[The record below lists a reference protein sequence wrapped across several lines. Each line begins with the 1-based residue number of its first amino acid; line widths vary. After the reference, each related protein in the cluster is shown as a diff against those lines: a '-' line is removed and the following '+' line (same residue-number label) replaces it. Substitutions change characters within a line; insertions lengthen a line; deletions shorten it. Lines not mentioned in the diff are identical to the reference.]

1 MHDVSVLT
9 RDTIGLRHD
18 TRVIGSALAAAGI
31 TLKAYFPRRRNL
43 DLLFC
48 RMLLTLFSTFSFQKR
63 RRPQVN
69 IFIEQIMPGW
79 LPHADCNILIPHQ
92 EWCRPETQVLLKRID
107 HVLCKTRYAEEIF
120 CALGY
125 KTSFVGFSSEDR
137 FLKDVSKNFDKFL
150 HVAGRSQQKGTRV
163 ISQVWAM
170 HPEWPELT
178 IVTRNPQL
186 VEYGHECRNI
196 RVVTDVLS
204 NSALVAMQNEF
215 GVHLCLSEAE
225 GFGHYICEAMS
236 CGAIVV
242 ATNAPPMNEL
252 VTPERGV
259 LVDFCETRTQSLG
272 TNFYAAPESLEK
284 VIDRLL
290 SMGYEEKTK
299 LSKAAREWFLVNDE
313 NFKHRFP
320 GVLLEVLQEFLEREQ
335 FH

>member
-18 TRVIGSALAAAGI
+18 ARVICSALATAGVSQ
-31 TLKAYFPRRRNL
+31 KAFFPRGRNL
-43 DLLFC
+43 DLVFC
-48 RMLLTLFSTFSFQKR
+48 RMLLAFISIFSLQKR
-63 RRPQVN
+63 RRPQIN

-79 LPHADCNILIPHQ
+79 LPHAECNILVPNQ
-92 EWCRPETQVLLKRID
+92 EWCRPETLVLLERID

-120 CALGY
+120 SAFGH

-137 FLKDVSKNFDKFL
+137 FLKGASKNFDKYL

-186 VEYGHECRNI
+186 VERGHECRNI
-196 RVVTDVLS
+196 RVVTEVLS
-204 NSALVAMQNEF
+204 NSELVAMQNEF

-259 LVDFCETRTQSLG
+259 LVDFYETRTQSLG

-284 VIDRLL
+284 GIDRLL
-290 SMGYEEKTK
+290 SMGYEEKIR
-299 LSKAAREWFLVNDE
+299 LSKAAREWFLANDE

-320 GVLLEVLQEFLEREQ
+320 SVLREVFQEFLERE
-335 FH
+335 HSR